1 MNSLARIPVLR
12 LVSLAAAAAALAALS
27 SPGTASAAQGIT
39 LPPNGENPQASV
51 MQAIGPVRVTIDY
64 SSPRVVRGNQD
75 RRGKIWG
82 ELVPWG
88 LSDLGLNGCTECP
101 WRGGANENTTFTT
114 THDIQVQ
121 GQTLKAGTYGLH
133 FIPQAG
139 DWTVIFSNDSKNW
152 GSFFYDPS
160 HDALRVTA
168 KPEKSE
174 YHEWLTYEFPERN
187 TDQATLALKW
197 EDLSLPLKITVPNL
211 NADYLAQMRDE
222 LNNAAGFDYR
232 NYDAAAQFAITNK
245 MALKDALAWAQTAAR
260 NTFPGQENFDTL
272 TTLADAQE
280 ANGMTAEAATTRQ
293 KATAMASAIQLHMY
307 ARQLLTQGKKQEALA
322 AWELNAKKHPNE
334 WPVNVGLARGLSA
347 MGRYKE
353 ALKYAKLAVAQ
364 APDENNKKSL
374 QAGIAKLEQGKDM
387 NQ

>member
-1 MNSLARIPVLR
+1 MRIR
-12 LVSLAAAAAALAALS
+12 LGFAITALFCAAGLH
-27 SPGTASAAQGIT
+27 AQGIT
-39 LPPNGENPQASV
+39 SPPNGDNQHANVSQNIGLVKITVDYNSPKVHNPF
-51 MQAIGPVRVTIDY
+51 TKE
-64 SSPRVVRGNQD
+64 D

-82 ELVPWG
+82 TLVPYG
-88 LSDLGLNGCTECP
+88 PQKSLGYGNCTECP

-232 NYDAAAQFAITNK
+232 NYDAAAQFAIQNK

-353 ALKYAKLAVAQ
+353 ALKYAKLAEAQ

>member
-1 MNSLARIPVLR
+1 MRIR
-12 LVSLAAAAAALAALS
+12 LGFAITALFCAAGLH
-27 SPGTASAAQGIT
+27 AQGIT
-39 LPPNGENPQASV
+39 SPPNGDNQHANVSQNIGLVKITVDYNSPKVHNPF
-51 MQAIGPVRVTIDY
+51 TKE
-64 SSPRVVRGNQD
+64 D

-82 ELVPWG
+82 TLVPYG
-88 LSDLGLNGCTECP
+88 PQKSLGYGNCTECP

-232 NYDAAAQFAITNK
+232 NYDAAAQFAIQNK